1 MEPLKDPIQDRQCK
15 TTRVPP
21 AKPLSRALLYDKGSD
36 KPNCDVLRA
45 HLLREGR
52 LKSEDVLDII
62 HKASDIFRK
71 EPALLKLKD
80 PITVVGDVHGQFYD
94 FAKLLEVGG
103 EPSNTQYIFLGDY
116 VDRGSYS
123 LEVIVLLFCY
133 KICYPKR
140 VWMLRGNHE
149 CRQMT
154 AFFNFRDE
162 CEHKQNSLVY
172 DAFMESFDC
181 LPLAAVIN
189 DKFLAIH
196 GGLSP
201 DFKTLEQVNQ
211 IDRFREPPKDGIF
224 CDLLWSDPAE
234 DKENESPRQME
245 PYIKNEV
252 RGCSWFFSYQAATT
266 FSQKNSLL
274 SIIRAHEA
282 QIEGYKMHKTNQAT
296 GFPTVITIFSAPN
309 YCDVYN
315 NRAAVLKFN
324 NNTLN
329 ILQFNVS
336 AHPYHLPNFMGVFTW
351 SMPFVFEKVSEMLF
365 RLIQPNTGEEEDSST
380 ELPPL
385 VKGITRKSLSS
396 DQNRVV
402 ALAAALAGIQDV
414 DESKESGSAKD
425 RAAAKLS
432 KERSDRLRS
441 KIRTVARMQRMFKTL
456 REENETIIR
465 LKGVCPAHKLAPGL
479 LLKGK
484 NAINDELVR
493 FTNSSTLDKQNEKRP
508 T

>member
-1 MEPLKDPIQDRQCK
+1 MDPLRDPVDDRQCK
-15 TTRVPP
+15 TTAVPP
-21 AKPLSRALLYDKGSD
+21 SKPISKALLFDKATD
-36 KPNCDVLRA
+36 KPNCDALKA

-52 LKSEDVLDII
+52 LKQEDVLDII
-62 HKASDIFRK
+62 HRASDVFRK
-71 EPALLKLKD
+71 EPSLLKLKD
-80 PITVVGDVHGQFYD
+80 PITVVGDIHGQFYD
-94 FAKLLEVGG
+94 FVKLLEVGG
-103 EPSNTQYIFLGDY
+103 EPDKTQYIFLGDY

-123 LEVIVLLFCY
+123 FEVCMMLFAF
-133 KICYPKR
+133 KINFPKR
-140 VWMLRGNHE
+140 VWLLRGNHE

-162 CEHKQNSLVY
+162 CEHKLNIEVY
-172 DAFMESFDC
+172 DAFMEAFDT

-189 DKFLAIH
+189 GKFLAIH

-201 DFKTLEQVNQ
+201 EFRTLDQVNK

-234 DKENESPRQME
+234 DKENESPRQVE

-252 RGCSWFFSYQAATT
+252 RGCSWFFSYQAAMT

-336 AHPYHLPNFMGVFTW
+336 PHPYHLPNFMDVFTW
-351 SMPFVFEKVSEMLF
+351 SMPFVFEKVTEMLY
-365 RLIQPNTGEEEDSST
+365 RILQPSDSDDDDAPVDPT
-380 ELPPL
+380 IT
-385 VKGITRKSLSS
+385 VKSQRKSLSNE
-396 DQNRVV
+396 QNK
-402 ALAAALAGIQDV
+402 ALTLAAALSGITDL
-414 DESKESGSAKD
+414 DLSSGSKSSKAISKEKG
-425 RAAAKLS
+425 
-432 KERSDRLRS
+432 DRLRS
-441 KIRTVARMQRMFKTL
+441 KIRTVGRMCRMFKTL
-456 REENETIIR
+456 REENEAIIR

-479 LLKGK
+479 LLQGK
-484 NAINDELVR
+484 EGSN
-493 FTNSSTLDKQNEKRP
+493 
-508 T
+508 

>member
-1 MEPLKDPIQDRQCK
+1 MDSLKDPLDDRQCK
-15 TTRVPP
+15 TTVCPP
-21 AKPLSRALLYDKGSD
+21 ARPLSKALLYGKNGD
-36 KPNCDVLRA
+36 KPDVEVLKA

-52 LKSEDVLDII
+52 LKVEDVIDII

-80 PITVVGDVHGQFYD
+80 PITVVGDIHGQYYD
-94 FAKLLEVGG
+94 FVKLLEVGG
-103 EPSNTQYIFLGDY
+103 EPNATQYIFLGDY

-123 LEVIVLLFCY
+123 FEVCLLLFAF
-133 KICYPKR
+133 KINFPKR

-162 CEHKQNSLVY
+162 CEHKLNIEVY
-172 DAFMESFDC
+172 DAFMEAFDT

-189 DKFLAIH
+189 GKFLGIH

-201 DFKTLEQVNQ
+201 EFKTLDQVNK
-211 IDRFREPPKDGIF
+211 IDRFKEPPKDGIF
-224 CDLLWSDPAE
+224 CDLLWSDPSE
-234 DKENESPRQME
+234 DKDTDSPRQME

-252 RGCSWFFSYQAATT
+252 RGCSWFFSYQAAMN

-336 AHPYHLPNFMGVFTW
+336 PHPYHLPNFMDVFTW
-351 SMPFVFEKVSEMLF
+351 SMPFVFEKVTEILY
-365 RLIQPNTGEEEDSST
+365 RVLQPENED
-380 ELPPL
+380 EDLPLPADA
-385 VKGITRKSLSS
+385 VTNRTIRKSLTSE
-396 DQNRVV
+396 QNR
-402 ALAAALAGIQDV
+402 AISLAASLSGIADLDALTMSKDSKSTSKI
-414 DESKESGSAKD
+414 SKEK
-425 RAAAKLS
+425 
-432 KERSDRLRS
+432 SDRLRQ
-441 KIRTVARMQRMFKTL
+441 KVRTVARLARMIKTL
-456 REENETIIR
+456 RQENETIKI
-465 LKGVCPAHKLAPGL
+465 KGGSSHKLSPAL
-479 LLKGK
+479 LL
-484 NAINDELVR
+484 
-493 FTNSSTLDKQNEKRP
+493 SSGVTA
-508 T
+508 